1 MSQFNE
7 LRITDKIEET
17 KDSRS
22 FLFEIPSELASDYKF
37 IPGQYLTVKTIVNG
51 EELRRAYSIFTAP
64 HENTFGFTV
73 KSVKDGRVSNHLIN
87 NVHQGDTLSIM
98 KPEGKFIVETDASHK
113 RDHYFFAGGSG
124 VTPIRSMILSI
135 LEDEPLSTCYLLY
148 ANRDEQ
154 SIIFRKDF
162 DKLTEKYSNQFIATN
177 ILDIKP
183 EKASGLKGLFGAKKE
198 IAWKGL
204 TGMVDNNVML
214 RFMDENPSKTNSN
227 TYYMCGPTGFMNVV
241 QSYLDSAGI
250 DKVNIKK
257 EVFSSAGPKEN
268 VANASGGDCQAT
280 VQLNGETFTIAIP
293 SDKTVLEAVLDAG
306 KDAPYSCTS
315 GACSTCVAKISD
327 GNVEMDACFALD
339 DEEVEDGFIL
349 TCQARV
355 QTPSIKINYD
365 A

>member
-1 MSQFNE
+1 MSQFND
-7 LRITDKIEET
+7 LVVSDKIEET

-22 FLFEIPSELASDYKF
+22 FLFEIPDTLKSDYKF
-37 IPGQYLTVKTIVNG
+37 VPGQYLTVKVEVNG

-64 HENTFGFTV
+64 HENLFGFTV
-73 KSVKDGRVSNHLIN
+73 KRVKDGRVSNYLIDSIN
-87 NVHQGDTLSIM
+87 KGGKLSIM
-98 KPEGKFIVETDASHK
+98 KPEGKFIVETDHTHK

-124 VTPIRSMILSI
+124 ITPIRSMILSI
-135 LEDEPLSTCYLLY
+135 LENEPLSTCYLLF
-148 ANRDEQ
+148 ANRNEE

-162 DKLTEKYSNQFIATN
+162 QSLKAKYSNQFIITD

-183 EKASGLKGLFGAKKE
+183 EKAGGLKGLFGAKKE
-198 IAWKGL
+198 LSWKGL
-204 TGMVDNNVML
+204 TGMVNQDVMA
-214 RFMDENPSKTNSN
+214 RFMDENQSKTSSN
-227 TYYMCGPTGFMNVV
+227 TFYMCGPTGFMNVV
-241 QSYLDSAGI
+241 DSYLEKTGV

-257 EVFSSAGPKEN
+257 EVFSSAGPKAD
-268 VANASGGDCQAT
+268 VVGGGSEGEAT
-280 VQLNGETFTIAIP
+280 IQLNGESFTINIP

-315 GACSTCVAKISD
+315 GACSTCVAKIS
-327 GNVEMDACFALD
+327 GGTVEMDACFALD

-355 QTPSIKINYD
+355 KSYPIKINYD